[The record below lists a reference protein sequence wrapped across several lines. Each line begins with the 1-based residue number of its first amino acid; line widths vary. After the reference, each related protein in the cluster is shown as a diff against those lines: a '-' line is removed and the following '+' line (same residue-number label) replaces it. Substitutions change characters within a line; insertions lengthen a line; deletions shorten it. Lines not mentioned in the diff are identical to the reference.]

1 MKNEDKTKGQ
11 LISELIE
18 LRRRIVELEES
29 LKFTN
34 KQFRDFRKI
43 AKETDK
49 ELERVSMELAISL
62 FEVFE
67 ALKKISSGDPDVRI
81 PEESEVELISKL
93 KYMVNLTAKNIG
105 EIVEQSHEFAMVL
118 AEHFDVSLCVNIS
131 ETLPQC

>member
-1 MKNEDKTKGQ
+1 
-11 LISELIE
+11 
-18 LRRRIVELEES
+18 
-29 LKFTN
+29 
-34 KQFRDFRKI
+34 
-43 AKETDK
+43 
-49 ELERVSMELAISL
+49 MELAISL

-118 AEHFDVSLCVNIS
+118 AEHFDVLHRV
-131 ETLPQC
+131 TKVK